1 MHLFS
6 RTNPPNQ
13 YTSKD
18 VMGRDLVREF
28 ITPEYQEA
36 VQRVLDEALKG
47 NETANFEFPLMTK
60 AHVRVEVL
68 LNAST
73 RRNEQGEAIGVVGIG
88 QDVTGRI
95 AQEREYSNLIDTANA
110 PIFGVDVDGKVNVW
124 NQCAERIVGGCLE
137 ASCSI
142 AAVDPRNS
150 SRAPTRPTSTPRRT

>member
-13 YTSKD
+13 YTSKE
-18 VMGRDLVREF
+18 VMGKNLVEEY
-28 ITPEYQEA
+28 ITPEYRSA
-36 VQRVLDEALKG
+36 VQDVLDEALKG
-47 NETANFEFPLMTK
+47 SETANFEFPLMTK

-124 NQCAERIVGGCLE
+124 NQCAERIVGGCL
-137 ASCSI
+137 
-142 AAVDPRNS
+142 
-150 SRAPTRPTSTPRRT
+150 

>member
-1 MHLFS
+1 MGY
-6 RTNPPNQ
+6 RAEE
-13 YTSKD
+13 
-18 VMGRDLVREF
+18 VMGRKFVQEF

-36 VQRVLDEALKG
+36 VQQVLDEALKG
-47 NETANFEFPLMTK
+47 NERGNFEFPLVTK
-60 AHVRVEVL
+60 LGVCIEVL
-68 LNAST
+68 LNATT
-73 RRNEQGEAIGVVGIG
+73 RRNDQGSVIGMVGIG

-142 AAVDPRNS
+142 AAVDPRNT

>member
-13 YTSKD
+13 YTSKE
-18 VMGRDLVREF
+18 VMGKNLVEEY

-36 VQRVLDEALKG
+36 VQRVLNEALGG

-60 AHVRVEVL
+60 AHVRIEVL

-73 RRNEQGEAIGVVGIG
+73 RRDEQGAVVGMVGIG
-88 QDVTGRI
+88 QDITGRS
-95 AQEREYSNLIDTANA
+95 AQEREYSKLIDTANA

-124 NQCAERIVGGCLE
+124 NQCAERIVGGCL
-137 ASCSI
+137 
-142 AAVDPRNS
+142 
-150 SRAPTRPTSTPRRT
+150 